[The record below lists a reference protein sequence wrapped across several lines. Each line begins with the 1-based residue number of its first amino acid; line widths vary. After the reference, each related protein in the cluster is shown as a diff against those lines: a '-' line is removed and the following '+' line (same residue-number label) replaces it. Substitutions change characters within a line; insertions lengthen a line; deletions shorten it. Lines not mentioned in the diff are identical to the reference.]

1 VIEVRG
7 GLIHR
12 IAQELMTRGQ
22 SVGHFSVEDHPA
34 ARARPSFKDSD
45 RSVRPTRATTSLA
58 ASVDH
63 TEARNDPVL
72 DTA

>member
-12 IAQELMTRGQ
+12 FAQELMTRGQ
-22 SVGHFSVEDHPA
+22 AVGHFSVENHPA

-45 RSVRPTRATTSLA
+45 RSRSTRATTSLA

-63 TEARNDPVL
+63 TEARNASV
-72 DTA
+72 A